1 MMEVIS
7 MAELQVVGS
16 PLLPSR
22 SRTLPVAV
30 LSRAAAMMSLLRAG
44 LALAHHGRGPMLL

>member
-1 MMEVIS
+1 MMEAIS
-7 MAELQVVGS
+7 TAELQAVGS
-16 PLLPSR
+16 PLPPLR

-44 LALAHHGRGPMLL
+44 LALAHHGRGQMLL